1 MGKVCAAY
9 KPGNKVKGRF
19 RADGAIAFDDRILTW
34 NRGQQG
40 VSIRAVKGLLKI
52 PFEAGTRQTELLK
65 SRQGESDLILHK
77 GVFYLAA
84 ACHVDQ
90 PESVD
95 VEGFLGVDPGVGE
108 IAVTS
113 AGKKYSGA
121 AVKGVRHRHRRLRS
135 KLQKKQTGGAR
146 RKLKELSGREARFA
160 THTNHVISKQIV

>member
-1 MGKVCAAY
+1 L
-9 KPGNKVKGRF
+9 
-19 RADGAIAFDDRILTW
+19 AFDDRILTW
-34 NRGQQG
+34 NRGQQV
-40 VSIRAVKGLLKI
+40 VSIWTVKGRLKI
-52 PFEAGTRQTELLK
+52 PFEAGPRQTELLK

-84 ACHVDQ
+84 TCHVDQ

-121 AVKGVRHRHRRLRS
+121 HRQGRQAS
-135 KLQKKQTGGAR
+135 PSPPAQQTAKEADSAAPGENC
-146 RKLKELSGREARFA
+146 KELSGREARFA
-160 THTNHVISKQIV
+160 AHTSHVISKQIALRMPDARSRPLCWKS